1 MSEHDSL
8 HDMPTGEWGVKSPE
22 LGDQLGGLYEL
33 TQFIGRG
40 GMGQVWQAR
49 DLNVTSRLVAIKFL
63 PTELR
68 YHDEAI
74 EQMRAAFDQIHRLTH
89 QHIGKAFGLLVDA
102 RLGPYVVMD
111 LVSGESLRRYASAY
125 RRSHGSI
132 SVEHVVALLRP
143 IASALDYAHGESVV
157 HRDVKPE
164 NILVRTEPRLSST
177 LIDFGLAAEVRTTMR
192 SVSRQPF
199 DTRGTLPY
207 MSSEQLKGKRP
218 PAMDQYALAVVAYE
232 LLANSLPFDSDTNEG
247 LIYLIHREDPD
258 PISSLSTPVNDML
271 LKGLAKKPEDRFGSC
286 LEFIDALSGSMS
298 AKSPRV
304 LTAPFGTEA
313 ARAGQEAFARWLRV
327 PLEFPDEMG
336 QKFRL
341 IPPGEFSMGSTVSE
355 RDRMLK
361 IYSNAKA
368 EHFADEVQH
377 HVRLTRP
384 WYMAIHPVTVSQFKR
399 FVTEAGYRTEAE
411 RNDGGWGW
419 NEKTGQLEGPLP
431 QYSWKNPGFPQS
443 LDHPVVNVSWNDAVE
458 YVAWLSRTLGRDYR
472 LPSEA
477 EWEFA
482 CRAGTTSAFW
492 NGDDAESLTQ
502 VANIADVTLQKKL
515 TKYPNI
521 VFEKSSDGFAF
532 TSPVGAFPANPFGL
546 YDMHGNVLEW
556 CIDWY
561 DAEYYK
567 RSPVENPVNKIESQY
582 RVLRGGSWYHY
593 ARYCRSADRGRGTP
607 STRDF
612 NIGLRVVCEL
622 R

>member
-298 AKSPRV
+298 ASVVVPAVAPAPPASPVPPPVEPTVAPPVPPSTPSLASVTQAAPPSTSARTAKTR
-304 LTAPFGTEA
+304 LIAPFA
-313 ARAGQEAFARWLRV
+313 ANAAAAGQAACAQELGIPV
-327 PLEFPDEMG
+327 EFSNSIGM
-336 QKFRL
+336 KFRL
-341 IPPGEFSMGSTVSE
+341 IPPGEFDMGSKEYDDEQPIHRV
-355 RDRMLK
+355 K
-361 IYSNAKA
+361 ITKPFYLG
-368 EHFADEVQH
+368 V
-377 HVRLTRP
+377 
-384 WYMAIHPVTVSQFKR
+384 YPVTQGEYERIMGTNPSHFKGDPR
-399 FVTEAGYRTEAE
+399 
-411 RNDGGWGW
+411 
-419 NEKTGQLEGPLP
+419 LP
-431 QYSWKNPGFPQS
+431 VEQ
-443 LDHPVVNVSWNDAVE
+443 VSWEDAGNFVQR
-458 YVAWLSRTLGRDYR
+458 LSQQESARSYR
-472 LPSEA
+472 LPSES
-477 EWEFA
+477 EWEYA
-482 CRAGTTSAFW
+482 CRAGTTTAYWFGDAL
-492 NGDDAESLTQ
+492 NGDR
-502 VANIADVTLQKKL
+502 ANIDGNYPFGTDKKGPYRKK
-515 TKYPNI
+515 TT
-521 VFEKSSDGFAF
+521 VVD
-532 TSPVGAFPANPFGL
+532 TFPANPFGL
-546 YDMHGNVLEW
+546 YDMHGNVWEW

-567 RSPVENPVNKIESQY
+567 RSPVEDPVNKIESQY
-582 RVLRGGSWYHY
+582 RVLRGGSWLYG
-593 ARYCRSADRGRGTP
+593 AWNGRSAVRDRLSPTYP
-607 STRDF
+607 SLY
-612 NIGLRVVCEL
+612 IGLRVVCEL